1 MDGHQN
7 RQQTK
12 PKCSRAG
19 VAGLVV
25 LQKCVWGLDMYALM
39 SRNTRNN
46 KNDGKST
53 EILPKV
59 STKEKVI
66 TTQNCFFS

>member
-1 MDGHQN
+1 MECYKNCYYLMDGHQN

-25 LQKCVWGLDMYALM
+25 LQKCV
-39 SRNTRNN
+39 
-46 KNDGKST
+46 
-53 EILPKV
+53 
-59 STKEKVI
+59 
-66 TTQNCFFS
+66 